1 MKRLVLVES
10 PTKAKTIRKFLPKEY
25 QVEACMG
32 HIRDL
37 PGSASEIPAK
47 FKGEKWARLGVNVEK
62 NFEPL
67 YVVSTDKKKIVAEIK
82 DALKSADELYI
93 ATDEDREGE
102 SIGWHLLE
110 VLKPKI
116 PVKRMVFH
124 EITKEAIMEALR
136 KTRQVDVHLVNAQ
149 ETRRILDR
157 LVGYT
162 VSPLLWR
169 KVIPKLSA
177 GRVQSVAVRLLV
189 LRERQR
195 MMFVSAGYWDLRALL
210 SQAGKQFEA
219 VMTHLNGKR
228 LATGKDFD
236 DHSGSLKE
244 GSDALLLSA
253 EQAESLAKRL
263 SGEPWKVVQIEER
276 LTDRKPYA
284 PFITSTLQQEASRKL
299 RFSARHTMRL
309 AQGLYERGLIT
320 YMRTDSTNLSN
331 EALEAARN
339 TVLDRYGK
347 DYLHPSPRQF
357 ASKSKNAQEAH
368 EAIRPAGTAMQTA
381 KELALT
387 GDEAALYDLIWKRTV
402 ASQMADA
409 KLKFTTATI
418 EAGREDIAH
427 FRASGRTV
435 IFPGFFRAYV
445 EGSDDPESALDD
457 KDQPLPDLKK
467 GDQPICKKVEA
478 VGHETKPPA
487 RYTEA
492 SLIQTLEAEGIGRPS
507 TYASIMDTIVER
519 GYVRRYNNQ
528 LIPTFTA
535 FATTQL
541 LEANF
546 SYMVDVGFT
555 AEMEQVLDDISE
567 GSKKAL
573 PYLEG
578 LYNGTEGLEKK
589 VERGLDQIDARE
601 VSTIRFHKWE
611 PYCVRVGKFG
621 AYLEYEEAGE
631 RQTAPIPEDVA
642 PADLSITD
650 FAEYIDKKQKGDEV
664 LGIHPEL
671 DKPIFVKKG
680 PYGEY
685 VQLGE
690 DEEKPKR
697 VSLPKGV
704 SMEQV
709 TLEMALDL
717 LRLPRT
723 VGNHPDTGK
732 TIVANVGRFGPYVQH
747 EKTFASLSKT
757 DDVLTV
763 SLERALV
770 LIAAKEG
777 KKSPIRVLGV
787 HPQTKEPIEVW
798 EGRYGPYVSHQ
809 KTNATLPKDLSPEE
823 ITFEGAMQLLI
834 AKAAEGPTKKG
845 TRKRTSKG

>member
-47 FKGEKWARLGVNVEK
+47 YKGEKWARLGVNVEK

-67 YVVSTDKKKIVAEIK
+67 YVVSSDKKKIVAEIK
-82 DALKSADELYI
+82 EALKSADELYI

-110 VLKPKI
+110 VLKPKVPI
-116 PVKRMVFH
+116 KRMVFH

-136 KTRQVDVHLVNAQ
+136 KTRQVDTHLVNAQ

-189 LRERQR
+189 LRERER
-195 MMFVSAGYWDLRALL
+195 MVFIVAFYWDLRAQLVQ
-210 SQAGKQFEA
+210 SGKHFEA
-219 VMTHLNGKR
+219 TMTHLNGRR

-236 DHSGSLKE
+236 DHTGMLKQ
-244 GSDALLLSA
+244 GNDALLLTEA
-253 EQAESLAKRL
+253 EARALSDRL
-263 SGEPWKVVQIEER
+263 FGERWKVVQVEER
-276 LTDRKPYA
+276 LSERRPYA
-284 PFITSTLQQEASRKL
+284 PFITSTLQQEANRKL
-299 RFSARHTMRL
+299 RLPARQTMRL
-309 AQGLYERGLIT
+309 AQSLYERGLIT

-331 EALEAARN
+331 EAIEAARN

-347 DYLHPSPRQF
+347 EYLSPAPRQF

-381 KELALT
+381 KELALM

-409 KLKFTTATI
+409 KLKFTAATI
-418 EAGREDIAH
+418 EAGHTDVAT

-435 IFPGFFRAYV
+435 VFPGFFRAYV
-445 EGSDDPESALDD
+445 EGSDDPDAALDD
-457 KDQPLPDLKK
+457 KEQPLPDLKK
-467 GDQPICKKVEA
+467 GDQPNCRKVEA
-478 VGHETKPPA
+478 IGHETKPPA

-492 SLIQTLEAEGIGRPS
+492 SLVQTLESEGIGRPS

-519 GYVRRYNNQ
+519 GYVRRQANQ

-541 LEANF
+541 LEENF
-546 SYMVDVGFT
+546 AHMVDVRFT
-555 AEMEQVLDDISE
+555 ADMEQVLDDISE

-573 PYLEG
+573 PYLES
-578 LYNGTEGLEKK
+578 LYNGAEGLEKK
-589 VERGLDQIDARE
+589 VERGLDQIDARA
-601 VSTIRFHKWE
+601 VSTIRFHQWE

-621 AYLEYEEAGE
+621 AYLELEEAGE
-631 RQTAPIPEDVA
+631 RITAPIPDEVA
-642 PADLSITD
+642 PADLSKED
-650 FAEYIDKKQKGDEV
+650 FASFINKKQMGDEV

-671 DKPIFVKKG
+671 DQPIFVKKG

-690 DEEKPKR
+690 DEGKPKR
-697 VSLPKGV
+697 VSLPKGMT
-704 SMEQV
+704 MEQV
-709 TLEMALDL
+709 TLDMALEL
-717 LRLPRT
+717 LRLPRN

-732 TIVANVGRFGPYVQH
+732 PIIANVGRFGPYVQH
-747 EKTFASLSKT
+747 VKTFASLAKT

-763 SLERALV
+763 GLERALI

-777 KKSPIRVLGV
+777 KKAPIRVLGV
-787 HPQTKEPIEVW
+787 HPQSKEPVEVW

-809 KTNATLPKDLSPEE
+809 KTNATLPKDLTPDSV
-823 ITFEGAMQLLI
+823 TFEEAMQLLI
-834 AKAAEGPTKKG
+834 VKEVEGPAKKTARRT
-845 TRKRTSKG
+845 TRKK